1 MQAQVNITTHLSLR
15 KENTILDGLVLNFKD
30 HTPTILAGDFN
41 ARGLGPIVELAY
53 TGIFI
58 VKGKI

>member
-1 MQAQVNITTHLSLR
+1 MDSLA
-15 KENTILDGLVLNFKD
+15 LNFKD
-30 HTPTILAGDFN
+30 HTPTILAGGFN

-58 VKGKI
+58 VKGKL

>member
-1 MQAQVNITTHLSLR
+1 M
-15 KENTILDGLVLNFKD
+15 DGLVLNFKD
-30 HTPTILAGDFN
+30 HTPTILAGGFN